1 MTRTGLLGIEL
12 GESRLE
18 GTLLAVLGG
27 TPTPLGAATTLIRN
41 NGLDSGDR
49 VTVTGE
55 PGSLGGLQVL
65 FISDITAASETRAAV
80 IGGRQGPAFD
90 LSAAETLPDDVSP
103 NLDPRLQWWLARR
116 QAGEGRPATS
126 STEANEIA
134 VVARVTRADRWEALS
149 EVRTPTT
156 IGRTPDKEAIVTGR
170 IPISRI
176 EAVRAQPFVKSLKA
190 SQDLAPQLSAT
201 TTEIGARAI
210 DLPAGHLAA
219 GGTGVV
225 VGVIDYGGDFAHQ
238 NFRRGDGT
246 TRLSALWDQD
256 APASASSPFGY
267 GREHLPSAINLALQR
282 PNPYAALGYDPT
294 EFDDDT
300 DPGSHGTHVMD
311 IAAGNGRGTSVP
323 GVAPNADL
331 IFVNISHALD
341 PQGAAVVGKSFGDSV
356 RLLEAAK
363 YIFDKAGTRPC
374 VINVSLGTNGGPH
387 DGSTLVEQGLDALLA
402 AKPNRALTVA
412 AANSFADGIHAAGK
426 VVANGTV
433 ELKWQVL
440 AVPQRDIEL
449 EVWYGGRDRFT
460 VELVDPSGVVR
471 ATVAP
476 GQNKTLSVGTRTVL
490 VANRLRDPNNGD
502 NMIGVFMSRGIA
514 PGTYV
519 VRLKGTV
526 VVDGRFHAWIE
537 RDNAFASRFAPP
549 HDNSGTIGSISCSHL
564 GVSVGSYDAH
574 KAARPISFFS
584 SAGPTRDGRQ
594 KPEVSGPGHA
604 VRAALS
610 GSGNGSR
617 LMSGTSM
624 ASPAVAGLI
633 ALMYDEAQRRGRKL
647 TAQQVQKIL
656 IASARRNP
664 PAGRGWHPQYGHGR
678 VSAAGAIKAVI
689 ELRSGGG
696 GTARIGAARRSA
708 KATTRKRKK
717 MKKGS
722 ARKVR

>member
-41 NGLDSGDR
+41 NGLGSGDR

-65 FISDITAASETRAAV
+65 FISEITAASETTGAV
-80 IGGRQGPAFD
+80 MRGRQGPAFD
-90 LSAAETLPDDVSP
+90 LSAAETLPEDVSP
-103 NLDPRLQWWLARR
+103 DLDPRLQWWLARR

-176 EAVRAQPFVKSLKA
+176 EAVRAPAVRQEPEGVAGSR
-190 SQDLAPQLSAT
+190 APAQRDHDGDR
-201 TTEIGARAI
+201 GADDRSSCRPQGDRRHRCRGRRHRLRRRLRAPE
-210 DLPAGHLAA
+210 LPARRRHDAAVGALGSGCAGLGVEPVRLRSRASPCRHQSRPPAAESICRSWLRPHRVRRRRRSGIARDARHGHRGRQRPRHVGPRRCAERGLDLRQHLARPRPA
-219 GGTGVV
+219 GS
-225 VGVIDYGGDFAHQ
+225 GG
-238 NFRRGDGT
+238 G
-246 TRLSALWDQD
+246 W
-256 APASASSPFGY
+256 
-267 GREHLPSAINLALQR
+267 
-282 PNPYAALGYDPT
+282 
-294 EFDDDT
+294 
-300 DPGSHGTHVMD
+300 
-311 IAAGNGRGTSVP
+311 
-323 GVAPNADL
+323 
-331 IFVNISHALD
+331 
-341 PQGAAVVGKSFGDSV
+341 KSFGDSV

-363 YIFDKAGTRPC
+363 YIYDKAGTRPC

-412 AANSFADGIHAAGK
+412 AANSFADGVHAAGK

-476 GQNKTLSVGTRTVL
+476 GLNKTLSVGHE
-490 VANRLRDPNNGD
+490 NRA
-502 NMIGVFMSRGIA
+502 RGQPA
-514 PGTYV
+514 
-519 VRLKGTV
+519 
-526 VVDGRFHAWIE
+526 A
-537 RDNAFASRFAPP
+537 
-549 HDNSGTIGSISCSHL
+549 GS
-564 GVSVGSYDAH
+564 
-574 KAARPISFFS
+574 
-584 SAGPTRDGRQ
+584 
-594 KPEVSGPGHA
+594 E
-604 VRAALS
+604 
-610 GSGNGSR
+610 
-617 LMSGTSM
+617 
-624 ASPAVAGLI
+624 
-633 ALMYDEAQRRGRKL
+633 QRRQHDWRIHVARHCTRNLRGEAEGHRGR
-647 TAQQVQKIL
+647 
-656 IASARRNP
+656 RRP
-664 PAGRGWHPQYGHGR
+664 LPR
-678 VSAAGAIKAVI
+678 
-689 ELRSGGG
+689 LD
-696 GTARIGAARRSA
+696 
-708 KATTRKRKK
+708 
-717 MKKGS
+717 
-722 ARKVR
+722 